1 MGFDSR
7 PPSSVRRSATVT
19 SSDPNSP
26 VETASPRSALAIQ
39 VESAASS
46 ATTPREY
53 LEAIAPLVREYF
65 GAWLAVATMPHRDRL
80 IAVDA
85 IDEGSVV
92 DAELLRLQMVRGGS
106 SPSATTIRLADGRG
120 ARSLQVALGDGDAA
134 VGLGIVHAPDRA
146 PDGMVQVQQLR
157 ELVLASEA
165 AYRAIHA
172 IGMRDANHWETSVST
187 DRVDTMSD
195 MSRTRLREFHA
206 SLDLVQTAMTVASE
220 AAWIVDCDRVCV
232 LLRHGNKYRMTGV
245 TGVDVIDRRGN
256 QSACLEKLALAASV
270 TGRPLHY
277 PGTESLPP
285 QIEAPLNEYMD
296 QSLVQS
302 GVLIPLM
309 SREETTHDDL
319 SREKQTRRAKQA
331 RPIAMISFERFRGE
345 PLDQITAAMMT
356 VCEEAVLALSNAK
369 LHHQIFLRPLW
380 QTLGR
385 WLSPVRRHRTLTV
398 AAIATSLVL
407 ASMVIQT
414 DYKVTATGTIEPLVV
429 RNIFA
434 PSDGVITR
442 LLVNDGDM
450 VSEGDVLVELE
461 NAELQ
466 RQSEEIAGEIHTV
479 MEKLGAINASLVSG
493 GASRGTSTDASEKSI
508 ERRHL
513 ETQLESLR
521 AQQRVIRQEKERQTL
536 RSPITGQVI
545 GWRLNQRLDKRPVS
559 RGHRLFSVADVDGP
573 KTLRLQVPDRETAAL
588 LQHAEANDQ
597 PLRVDFILATKPDQ
611 VWQAEVAEIASST
624 SVDSEGLN
632 MLDVRADVKPD
643 QSIAAKTGADVT
655 AGIYSGRRSVLAT
668 WFGDIARFYHQH
680 IRFHLTR

>member
-1 MGFDSR
+1 VGFDSD
-7 PPSSVRRSATVT
+7 PPSSARRSATVT
-19 SSDPNSP
+19 SSDPSSP

-39 VESAASS
+39 VESAASF

-85 IDEGSVV
+85 IDEGSIV
-92 DAELLRLQMVRGGS
+92 DAELLRLQMVRSGT
-106 SPSATTIRLADGRG
+106 SPSATTIRLANGRG
-120 ARSLQVALGDGDAA
+120 ARSLQVALGDGEAA
-134 VGLGIVHAPDRA
+134 VGLGIVHSPDRA
-146 PDGMVQVQQLR
+146 PDGMVQLQQLR

-172 IGMRDANHWETSVST
+172 IGIRDANPWETSLPT
-187 DRVDTMSD
+187 DRADSLSD
-195 MSRTRLREFHA
+195 MSRTRLREFHV

-220 AAWIVDCDRVCV
+220 SAWIVDCDRVCV
-232 LLRHGNKYRMTGV
+232 LLRHGNKYRVTGV

-285 QIEAPLNEYMD
+285 QIETPLNEYMD

-302 GVLIPLM
+302 GVLIPVM
-309 SREETTHDDL
+309 SREEITHDEF
-319 SREKQTRRAKQA
+319 SRDKPTKRASQA
-331 RPIAMISFERFRGE
+331 QPIAMISFERFRGE
-345 PLDQITAAMMT
+345 PLDRITPAMMT

-398 AAIATSLVL
+398 AAIATSLL
-407 ASMVIQT
+407 IASMVIQT
-414 DYKVTATGTIEPLVV
+414 DYKVTATGTIEPLAV
-429 RNIFA
+429 RNLFA
-434 PSDGVITR
+434 PSDGVVTR

-450 VSEGDVLVELE
+450 VSEGDVLAELE

-493 GASRGTSTDASEKSI
+493 GASRGKSTDASEMSI

-521 AQQRVIRQEKERQTL
+521 AQQLVIRQEKERQTL

-545 GWRLNQRLDKRPVS
+545 GWRLQQRLDKRPVS
-559 RGHRLFSVADVDGP
+559 RGHRLFAVADVDGP

-588 LQHAEANDQ
+588 LQHADANEQ

-655 AGIYSGRRSVLAT
+655 AGVYCGRRSVLAT

-680 IRFHLTR
+680 IRFHFTR